1 MKTKSTRTLTSAEFD
16 ILSRM
21 LREIQA
27 EMRELK
33 DGVHKRID
41 SAVRNVKDAFQGFG
55 ILDPEEDMWTEKQV
69 CERYNVDRKTMYTH
83 RKSGRITGYKT
94 GTGRNCKTY
103 SRKADVMELFS
114 TVNK

>member
-1 MKTKSTRTLTSAEFD
+1 MS
-16 ILSRM
+16 
-21 LREIQA
+21 
-27 EMRELK
+27 
-33 DGVHKRID
+33 
-41 SAVRNVKDAFQGFG
+41 
-55 ILDPEEDMWTEKQV
+55 PEKQV

-103 SRKADVMELFS
+103 YRKADVMELFS